1 MITHEYSTLFGN
13 DSIDKQLVI
22 TTDNGAVTITNTELH
37 NEAFALEEKICDENN
52 LVFGLAEPSK
62 IEFTVSNVF
71 TDLKNQWLTVTTT
84 LNKDTAN
91 SFQIGRYKVYS
102 DIPTADRKKR
112 NVVAYDALYDVL
124 QADVSSWYNSILP
137 NQNSTTTLKAFRN
150 SFFAHFDIEQEE
162 ITLVNDN
169 MVVAKTIQPEELSGK
184 TVINAICEI
193 NGCFGHIGR
202 NGKFKYVFLEQIKDA
217 LYPSHD
223 LYPSEDL
230 YPIKPTGAT
239 LTTGLYI
246 PPATY
251 ESYVTSKIS
260 GLVIRQEEDDI
271 GSQVGSM
278 DNAYIIQDNFLVY
291 GKSSSDLDVIGNNI
305 LGVIKD
311 IVYRPFNT
319 KAKGNFCVEV
329 GDFIRLSTKNQR
341 VESYVLQRTI
351 TGIQALRDD
360 YTAEGEE
367 KLAKATNSVSRQ
379 IQQLK
384 GKANI
389 LTRTVDETKLEM
401 VDMDKA
407 LRSTISAT
415 ASEISLEVENLNKN
429 VSAQI
434 STLSNEISLRVK
446 SSDFN
451 AEINVLEREI
461 SNKVSSGDVVNEINI
476 SDKAINLKGNRL
488 IVEST
493 NFKLSSTG
501 NVEITG
507 YVNAT
512 SGFIGG
518 FELSADG
525 WIIDKNQNTII
536 TDHDCYFAAV
546 NTDYING
553 YKPITEGNINT
564 YIPSTSNF
572 VTDNELSTALGA
584 FVPTSTLNSTLQN
597 YPTYSAL
604 NTVLNQKG
612 YLTSSDLSGYA
623 TSNELSALETDLNNK
638 MNGLDSVLTY
648 VRTRISDLESRV
660 SALEKAI

>member
-37 NEAFALEEKICDENN
+37 NEAFTLEEKICDENN

-62 IEFTVSNVF
+62 LEFTVSNVF

-102 DIPTADRKKR
+102 DVPTADRKKR

-124 QADVSSWYNSILP
+124 QADVSVWYNNVLP
-137 NQNSTTTLKAFRN
+137 NENSKTTLKAFRN
-150 SFFAHFDIEQEE
+150 SFFAHFGIEQEE
-162 ITLVNDN
+162 VTLVNDN
-169 MVVAKTIQPEELSGK
+169 IVVAKTIQPEELSGK

-230 YPIKPTGAT
+230 YPIKVTGAT
-239 LTTGLYI
+239 LTSGLYI

-251 ESYVTSKIS
+251 ENYVTRKIS

-278 DNAYIIQDNFLVY
+278 DNAYVIQDNFLVY
-291 GKSSSDLDVIGNNI
+291 GKSASDLETIGNNV

-351 TGIQALRDD
+351 TGIQALRDN

-389 LTRTVDETKLEM
+389 LTRTVDETRLEM
-401 VDMDKA
+401 VDIEND
-407 LRSTISAT
+407 LRSEISAT
-415 ASEISLEVENLNKN
+415 AEQISLKVSAGEVQSMIN
-429 VSAQI
+429 VSI
-434 STLSNEISLRVK
+434 GNITLSANQIRLEGYTT
-446 SSDFN
+446 
-451 AEINVLEREI
+451 INGGFSI
-461 SNKVSSGDVVNEINI
+461 D
-476 SDKAINLKGNRL
+476 
-488 IVEST
+488 
-493 NFKLSSTG
+493 
-501 NVEITG
+501 
-507 YVNAT
+507 T
-512 SGFIGG
+512 SGNAILKSGSYTAQMTG
-518 FELSADG
+518 SAFTVG
-525 WIIDKNQNTII
+525 SP
-536 TDHDCYFAAV
+536 
-546 NTDYING
+546 G
-553 YKPITEGNINT
+553 
-564 YIPSTSNF
+564 
-572 VTDNELSTALGA
+572 
-584 FVPTSTLNSTLQN
+584 
-597 YPTYSAL
+597 TYSAL
-604 NTVLNQKG
+604 SGNSLTFTGNNGSLNGVSKLNG
-612 YLTSSDLSGYA
+612 YTPITDNNINSYVTDYSYDISLLESKVSELDNDVSNALSDAQTALDGVSENGTEIIYIKSDIDDLEDAVSGVESDITDIYQNLNGLGTITSYLQGRVA
-623 TSNELSALETDLNNK
+623 ELS
-638 MNGLDSVLTY
+638 S
-648 VRTRISDLESRV
+648 RID
-660 SALEKAI
+660 ALEKAI

>member
-1 MITHEYSTLFGN
+1 MIIHEYNTLFGN
-13 DSIDKQLVI
+13 DSIDKQLNI
-22 TTDNGAVTITNTELH
+22 FTDDKTVTITNTELH
-37 NEAFALEEKICDENN
+37 NEGFVLEEKLCDENN
-52 LVFGLAEPSK
+52 LVFGLSEPSK

-71 TDLKNQWLTVTTT
+71 ADLKNKWLTVTTT
-84 LNKDTAN
+84 LNKDTSN

-102 DIPTADRKKR
+102 DVPTADRKKR
-112 NVVAYDALYDVL
+112 NVVAYDALYNVL
-124 QADVSSWYNSILP
+124 QADVSAWYNSILP
-137 NQNSTTTLKAFRN
+137 NQNSTTTLKAFRD
-150 SFFAHFDIEQEE
+150 SFFAHFGIEQEE
-162 ITLVNDN
+162 VTLVNDN

-193 NGCFGHIGR
+193 NGCFGNIGR
-202 NGKFKYVFLEQIKDA
+202 NGKFRYVYLEKPTDA

-230 YPIKPTGAT
+230 YPIKVTGTT
-239 LTTGLYI
+239 LTSGLYI

-251 ESYVTSKIS
+251 ETYVTQKIT

-271 GSQVGSM
+271 GGQVGSL
-278 DNAYIIQDNFLVY
+278 DNAYVIQDNFLAY
-291 GKSSSDLDVIGNNI
+291 GKSNSELQTIGNNI
-305 LGVIKD
+305 LGKIEH
-311 IVYRPFNT
+311 ISYRPFNT

-329 GDFIRLSTKNQR
+329 GDFIKLSTKNQR

-367 KLAKATNSVSRQ
+367 KLPKSTNSVSRQ

-389 LTRTVDETKLEM
+389 LTRTVDETRLEM

-415 ASEISLEVENLNKN
+415 ASEISLEVENLDQNL
-429 VSAQI
+429 SAKISVLDNQI
-434 STLSNEISLRVK
+434 SQ
-446 SSDFN
+446 
-451 AEINVLEREI
+451 
-461 SNKVSSGDVVNEINI
+461 KVSSGDVVNEINI
-476 SDKAINLKGNRL
+476 SNQAITLKGNRL

-493 NFKLSSTG
+493 NFSLDQYG
-501 NVEITG
+501 NCSMTG
-507 YVNAT
+507 YIDAR
-512 SGFIGG
+512 SGWIGG

-525 WIIDKNQNTII
+525 FLINGETILSNHTSYFGAVY
-536 TDHDCYFAAV
+536 TDD
-546 NTDYING
+546 ING
-553 YKPITEGNINT
+553 YTPITSGNIDSH
-564 YIPSTSNF
+564 ISN
-572 VTDNELSTALGA
+572 
-584 FVPTSTLNSTLQN
+584 
-597 YPTYSAL
+597 
-604 NTVLNQKG
+604 KG

-623 TSNELSALETDLNNK
+623 TINELSALETDLNNK
-638 MNGLDSVLTY
+638 MNGLDSGLTY

>member
-1 MITHEYSTLFGN
+1 MLSHPYSTLFGN
-13 DSIDKQLVI
+13 DSVDKQLVI

-37 NEAFALEEKICDENN
+37 NESFYLEEKICDENN

-62 IEFTVSNVF
+62 LEFTVSNVF

-84 LNKDTAN
+84 LNKNTAN

-102 DIPTADRKKR
+102 DVPTADRKKR
-112 NVVAYDALYDVL
+112 NVVAYDALYNVL
-124 QADVSSWYNSILP
+124 QADVSAWYNSILP
-137 NQNSTTTLKAFRN
+137 NQNSTTTLKAFRD
-150 SFFAHFDIEQEE
+150 SFFAHFGIEQEE
-162 ITLVNDN
+162 VTLVNDN

-230 YPIKPTGAT
+230 YPIKVTGAT
-239 LTTGLYI
+239 LTSGLYI

-260 GLVIRQEEDDI
+260 GLIIRQEEDDI

-278 DNAYIIQDNFLVY
+278 DNAYVIQDNFLVY
-291 GKSSSDLDVIGNNI
+291 GKSASDLDTIGNNV

-329 GDFIRLSTKNQR
+329 GDFIKLSTKNQR

-401 VDMDKA
+401 MDMEKD
-407 LRSTISAT
+407 LYSTISVT
-415 ASEISLEVENLNKN
+415 AGEIRTEVQNVNSNLQSQITQNANQISLKVSAGEVQSMIN
-429 VSAQI
+429 VSI
-434 STLSNEISLRVK
+434 GNITLSANQIRLEGYTT
-446 SSDFN
+446 
-451 AEINVLEREI
+451 INGGFSI
-461 SNKVSSGDVVNEINI
+461 D
-476 SDKAINLKGNRL
+476 
-488 IVEST
+488 
-493 NFKLSSTG
+493 
-501 NVEITG
+501 
-507 YVNAT
+507 T
-512 SGFIGG
+512 SGNAILKSGSYTAQMTG
-518 FELSADG
+518 SAFTVG
-525 WIIDKNQNTII
+525 S
-536 TDHDCYFAAV
+536 
-546 NTDYING
+546 
-553 YKPITEGNINT
+553 P
-564 YIPSTSNF
+564 
-572 VTDNELSTALGA
+572 GA
-584 FVPTSTLNSTLQN
+584 
-597 YPTYSAL
+597 YSAL
-604 NTVLNQKG
+604 SGNSLTFTGDNGALNGVSKLNG
-612 YLTSSDLSGYA
+612 YTPITNNNINSYVTDYSYDISLLESKVSELDTDVSNALSDAQTALDGVSDNGTEIIYIKSDIDDLEDAVSGVESDITNIYQNLNGLGTITSYLQGRVA
-623 TSNELSALETDLNNK
+623 ELS
-638 MNGLDSVLTY
+638 S
-648 VRTRISDLESRV
+648 RID
-660 SALEKAI
+660 ALEKAI

>member
-37 NEAFALEEKICDENN
+37 NESFYLEEKICDENN

-62 IEFTVSNVF
+62 LEFTVSNVF

-84 LNKDTAN
+84 LNKNTAN

-112 NVVAYDALYDVL
+112 NVVAYDALYNVL
-124 QADVSSWYNSILP
+124 QADVSAWYNSILP
-137 NQNSTTTLKAFRN
+137 SQNSTTTLKAFRN
-150 SFFAHFDIEQEE
+150 SFFAHFGIEQEE
-162 ITLVNDN
+162 VTLVNDN

-230 YPIKPTGAT
+230 YPIKVTGAT

-260 GLVIRQEEDDI
+260 GLVIRQEEEDI

-278 DNAYIIQDNFLVY
+278 DNAYVIQDNFLVY
-291 GKSSSDLDVIGNNI
+291 GKSANDLDVIGNNV

-351 TGIQALRDD
+351 TGIQALRDN

-389 LTRTVDETKLEM
+389 LTRTVDETRLEM
-401 VDMDKA
+401 VDIEKD
-407 LRSTISAT
+407 LRSEILAT
-415 ASEISLEVENLNKN
+415 AEQISLKVSAGEVQSMIN
-429 VSAQI
+429 VSI
-434 STLSNEISLRVK
+434 GNITLSASQIRLEGYTTINGGFSIDPSGNARLKSGQSECYLSGNVFAVAGNGHYSYLSIFGLETESVNTGVISCSSITVNGYSGIHTGNISSYVTDYSSDISL
-446 SSDFN
+446 
-451 AEINVLEREI
+451 LE
-461 SNKVSSGDVVNEINI
+461 SKVSALDTDVSNALSDAQTALDGVSDNGTEIIYIKEDITDIYQDLNGLGTI
-476 SDKAINLKGNRL
+476 TSYLQGRVA
-488 IVEST
+488 E
-493 NFKLSSTG
+493 LSSR
-501 NVEITG
+501 
-507 YVNAT
+507 
-512 SGFIGG
+512 
-518 FELSADG
+518 
-525 WIIDKNQNTII
+525 ID
-536 TDHDCYFAAV
+536 
-546 NTDYING
+546 
-553 YKPITEGNINT
+553 
-564 YIPSTSNF
+564 
-572 VTDNELSTALGA
+572 
-584 FVPTSTLNSTLQN
+584 
-597 YPTYSAL
+597 
-604 NTVLNQKG
+604 
-612 YLTSSDLSGYA
+612 
-623 TSNELSALETDLNNK
+623 
-638 MNGLDSVLTY
+638 
-648 VRTRISDLESRV
+648 
-660 SALEKAI
+660 ALEKAI

>member
-22 TTDNGAVTITNTELH
+22 TTDNGLVTITNTELH
-37 NEAFALEEKICDENN
+37 NEAFSLEEKICDENN

-124 QADVSSWYNSILP
+124 QADVSAWYNSILP
-137 NQNSTTTLKAFRN
+137 SQNSTTTLKAFRN
-150 SFFAHFDIEQEE
+150 SFFAHFGIEQEE
-162 ITLVNDN
+162 VTLVNDN

-202 NGKFKYVFLEQIKDA
+202 NGKFKYVFLEKIKDA

-230 YPIKPTGAT
+230 YPIKVTGAT
-239 LTTGLYI
+239 LTSGLYI

-251 ESYVTSKIS
+251 ENYVTSKIS

-271 GSQVGSM
+271 GTQVGSM
-278 DNAYIIQDNFLVY
+278 DNVYVIQDNFLVY
-291 GKSSSDLDVIGNNI
+291 GKSASELDTIGNNV
-305 LGVIKD
+305 LDVIKD

-367 KLAKATNSVSRQ
+367 KLAKATNSISRQ

-389 LTRTVDETKLEM
+389 LTRTVNETRLEM
-401 VDMDKA
+401 VDMEKD
-407 LRSTISAT
+407 LLSTISIT
-415 ASEISLEVENLNKN
+415 AGDLRTEFTNTANGLQS
-429 VSAQI
+429 QI
-434 STLSNEISLRVK
+434 NQNAYSISLRVTNSEF
-446 SSDFN
+446 SST
-451 AEINVLEREI
+451 
-461 SNKVSSGDVVNEINI
+461 VSMLNDR
-476 SDKAINLKGNRL
+476 INLKVGSSEVQSMIDVSLDNITISSNQISLEGYTTINGGFAIDAEGNAVLTSRNCTARL
-488 IVEST
+488 SGSYLWIQGTT
-493 NFKLSSTG
+493 NDAMIGPSVLS
-501 NVEITG
+501 
-507 YVNAT
+507 
-512 SGFIGG
+512 IGG
-518 FELSADG
+518 YSVARVGGSGMVIGSSA
-525 WIIDKNQNTII
+525 IPMQCST
-536 TDHDCYFAAV
+536 
-546 NTDYING
+546 ING
-553 YKPITEGNINT
+553 Y
-564 YIPSTSNF
+564 
-572 VTDNELSTALGA
+572 
-584 FVPTSTLNSTLQN
+584 
-597 YPTYSAL
+597 
-604 NTVLNQKG
+604 
-612 YLTSSDLSGYA
+612 DL
-623 TSNELSALETDLNNK
+623 
-638 MNGLDSVLTY
+638 
-648 VRTRISDLESRV
+648 SDLESRIA
-660 SALEKAI
+660 ALEAK

>member
-37 NEAFALEEKICDENN
+37 NEAFTLEEKICDENN

-62 IEFTVSNVF
+62 LEFTVSNVF
-71 TDLKNQWLTVTTT
+71 TDLKNKWLTVTTT

-124 QADVSSWYNSILP
+124 QADVSTWYNSILP
-137 NQNSTTTLKAFRN
+137 NQNSTTTLKEFRN
-150 SFFAHFDIEQEE
+150 SFFAHFGIEQEE
-162 ITLVNDN
+162 VTLVNDN

-230 YPIKPTGAT
+230 YPIKVTGAT

-260 GLVIRQEEDDI
+260 GLVIRQEEEDI

-278 DNAYIIQDNFLVY
+278 DNAYIVQDNFLVY
-291 GKSSSDLDVIGNNI
+291 GKSASDLDTIGNNV

-329 GDFIRLSTKNQR
+329 GDFIRLSTKTQR
-341 VESYVLQRTI
+341 IESYVLQRTI
-351 TGIQALRDD
+351 TGIQALRDN

-367 KLAKATNSVSRQ
+367 LLPKSVNSTGRQ

-384 GKANI
+384 GKYNK
-389 LTRTVDETKLEM
+389 LTMTVDETRIEM
-401 VDMDKA
+401 GDIEKD
-407 LRSTISAT
+407 LYSTISVT
-415 ASEISLEVENLNKN
+415 AGEIRTEVQNANNDLQ
-429 VSAQI
+429 SQI
-434 STLSNEISLRVK
+434 TQNANAISLRVT
-446 SSDFN
+446 SSEFN
-451 AEINVLEREI
+451 SEISALERRI
-461 SNKVSSGDVVNEINI
+461 SLKVSSGDVVNEINI
-476 SDKAINLKGNRL
+476 SDETIELKGNRL

-493 NFKLSSTG
+493 NFSLDQYG
-501 NVEITG
+501 NCSMTG
-507 YVNAT
+507 YIDAR
-512 SGFIGG
+512 SGWIGG

-525 WIIDKNQNTII
+525 FLINGETILSNHTSYFGAVY
-536 TDHDCYFAAV
+536 TDD
-546 NTDYING
+546 ING
-553 YKPITEGNINT
+553 YKPITEGNIDS
-564 YIPSTSNF
+564 YISN
-572 VTDNELSTALGA
+572 
-584 FVPTSTLNSTLQN
+584 
-597 YPTYSAL
+597 
-604 NTVLNQKG
+604 KG
-612 YLTSSDLSGYA
+612 YLTSSDLYGYA
-623 TSNELSALETDLNNK
+623 TSSDLSALETDLNNK
-638 MNGLDSVLTY
+638 MNGLDSGLTY

-660 SALEKAI
+660 SALEAAI

>member
-37 NEAFALEEKICDENN
+37 NEAFSLEEKICDENN

-62 IEFTVSNVF
+62 LEFTVSNVF

-124 QADVSSWYNSILP
+124 QADVSTWYNIILP
-137 NQNSTTTLKAFRN
+137 GQNSTTTLKAFRN
-150 SFFAHFDIEQEE
+150 SFFTHFGIEQEE
-162 ITLVNDN
+162 VTLVNDN
-169 MVVAKTIQPEELSGK
+169 MVVAKTIEPEELSGK

-230 YPIKPTGAT
+230 YPIKVTGAT
-239 LTTGLYI
+239 LTSGLYI

-260 GLVIRQEEDDI
+260 GLVIRQEEEDI

-278 DNAYIIQDNFLVY
+278 DNAYVIQDNFLVY
-291 GKSSSDLDVIGNNI
+291 GKSASDLDVIGNNV

-329 GDFIRLSTKNQR
+329 GDFIRLSTKTQR
-341 VESYVLQRTI
+341 IESYVLQRTI

-360 YTAEGEE
+360 YSAEGEE
-367 KLAKATNSVSRQ
+367 KLGKSVNSTSTS
-379 IQQLK
+379 IIQLK
-384 GKANI
+384 GKYNK
-389 LTRTVDETKLEM
+389 LTRTVDETRLEM
-401 VDMDKA
+401 GDIEKELYATISVTAGEIRTEVQDVNNDLQSQIDQNSRKISFKVSSSEVESMIEVA
-407 LRSTISAT
+407 LNEITISSDQINLEGYTTINGGFSIDTEGNMILSNRNCTAKLSGSYLLIQGTKNDAMIGPDVLSIGGYSVARTSSSGLVIGSSSVPIQCSTINGNTPITSGNISDYVD
-415 ASEISLEVENLNKN
+415 ASEILSSATTYDIEADVNSSGNIRFNGKTA
-429 VSAQI
+429 VSTTYLS
-434 STLSNEISLRVK
+434 STLS
-446 SSDFN
+446 D
-451 AEINVLEREI
+451 
-461 SNKVSSGDVVNEINI
+461 
-476 SDKAINLKGNRL
+476 
-488 IVEST
+488 
-493 NFKLSSTG
+493 
-501 NVEITG
+501 
-507 YVNAT
+507 
-512 SGFIGG
+512 
-518 FELSADG
+518 
-525 WIIDKNQNTII
+525 
-536 TDHDCYFAAV
+536 
-546 NTDYING
+546 
-553 YKPITEGNINT
+553 
-564 YIPSTSNF
+564 
-572 VTDNELSTALGA
+572 
-584 FVPTSTLNSTLQN
+584 
-597 YPTYSAL
+597 
-604 NTVLNQKG
+604 
-612 YLTSSDLSGYA
+612 YA
-623 TSNELSALETDLNNK
+623 TSNELSALETDINNK
-638 MNGLDSVLTY
+638 MNGLNSGLTY
-648 VRTRISDLESRV
+648 VSTRISDLESRV